1 MSRMHLVSK
10 TAALPVHLNPSSVAP
25 LSIPSV
31 MADNPLHAEKHD
43 VTCDNERSATEP
55 KDPIDNN
62 TDSEGCTAHTE
73 NVAAAVDS
81 TPDGATAEPMQLQT
95 QMEEGM

>member
-1 MSRMHLVSK
+1 
-10 TAALPVHLNPSSVAP
+10 
-25 LSIPSV
+25 
-31 MADNPLHAEKHD
+31 MADNPLHTEKHPLD
-43 VTCDNERSATEP
+43 VPCDNQRSATPDMEP

-62 TDSEGCTAHTE
+62 TDSKGCAAHTE

-95 QMEEGM
+95 QMEGGM